1 VGASCSS
8 TPSAMPEE
16 RDAAG
21 APEALAR
28 FLRFARGL
36 QERSCTSA
44 IPFAGGT
51 AFFHERFPDSWTHN
65 FLRVEAPA
73 GTLTAEAL
81 AARADALH
89 SAVGQTHR
97 RLWVGDEATGEA
109 LAPGFQALGWE
120 VGCEWIML
128 HRGPLPEAELGP
140 RVSRLSDEEVF
151 PFWEELFRRMEHVR
165 SEETVRQLATRNLHL
180 GQRLGVQHY
189 GLRVEG
195 KLVSACELYPG
206 EGLSEIQ
213 DVDTLE
219 EHRGRGYA
227 RTMLLGVL
235 RAARDQGLEPTFLTT
250 SEEDW
255 PREFYGRLGFER
267 IGRLYTFL
275 RTPLEE

>member
-1 VGASCSS
+1 
-8 TPSAMPEE
+8 MPEAT
-16 RDAAG
+16 RY
-21 APEALAR
+21 
-28 FLRFARGL
+28 LRFAREI
-36 QERSCTSA
+36 QERSCTRA
-44 IPFAGGT
+44 LPFPWGT

-65 FLRVEAPA
+65 FLRVEAAA

-81 AARADALH
+81 AAQADALH
-89 SAVGQTHR
+89 SSVGQTHR

-109 LAPGFQALGWE
+109 LAPSFEALGWE
-120 VGCEWIML
+120 VGREWIMV
-128 HRGPLPEAELGP
+128 HRGPVPEVEPGLT
-140 RVSRLSDEEVF
+140 VSRLTDEEVF

-165 SEETVRQLATRNLHL
+165 SEETARQLATRNLHL
-180 GQRLGVQHY
+180 GQRLSVQHF

-195 KLVSACELYPG
+195 RLVSACELYPG

-227 RTMLLGVL
+227 RRMLLGVL
-235 RAARDQGLEPTFLTT
+235 RAARDQGLAPTFLTT

-255 PREFYGRLGFER
+255 PKDFYGRLGFQR

-275 RTPLEE
+275 RMPPAVAGT